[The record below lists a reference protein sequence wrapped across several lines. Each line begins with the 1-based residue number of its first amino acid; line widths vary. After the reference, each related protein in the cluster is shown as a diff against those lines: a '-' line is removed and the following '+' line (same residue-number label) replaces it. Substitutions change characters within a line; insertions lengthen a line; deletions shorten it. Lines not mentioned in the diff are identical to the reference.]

1 MSPASGQR
9 GVIAALVVLIIVLL
23 VVLAAVI
30 TFVLRAQPAEPT
42 AAETVVTVT
51 TQVTSDP
58 GPTEPA
64 TSAPTTGP
72 ATRIAHISPVNR
84 AGQLQPGWQIS
95 ERGTMDT
102 WCGDSPVAVD
112 EGIYSCGPSALSAP
126 ACFAATDGIFYC
138 PLDPLGNQVR
148 ALELNIELTDGTR
161 GEPAPW
167 VLELEDGR
175 RCTIRTGGAWG
186 SREDGYV
193 GSYSCE
199 GGPEVVLAPPE
210 GDGSYG
216 VDRSSGRWTVKLGEL
231 GMPGD
236 TLPPPSTVG
245 ISTAYFAAWAG

>member
-1 MSPASGQR
+1 MSPSSSQR

-30 TFVLRAQPAEPT
+30 TFVLRAQTAEPT
-42 AAETVVTVT
+42 AAETVVTVS
-51 TQVTSDP
+51 TQVTADP
-58 GPTEPA
+58 ADPA
-64 TSAPTTGP
+64 PAEPTTP
-72 ATRIAHISPVNR
+72 AQTRVAHISPVNR

-95 ERGTMDT
+95 EHGAMDT

-126 ACFAATDGIFYC
+126 ACFAAVDGIFYC

-148 ALELNIELTDGTR
+148 ALDLNIDLDDTTR
-161 GEPAPW
+161 SEPAPW
-167 VLELEDGR
+167 ALELADGR

-193 GSYSCE
+193 GSYSCD
-199 GGPEVVLAPPE
+199 GGPEVVLTPQD

-216 VDRSSGRWTVKLGEL
+216 VDRSSGTWTVKLGEL
-231 GMPGD
+231 GMSGE
-236 TLPPPSTVG
+236 TFPPPTTVG
-245 ISTAYFAAWAG
+245 IETAYFAAWAE